1 MESGAVGLVALEV
14 LFGYLRKIKR
24 ERDRERGRN
33 EAPALVLQSLFGKI
47 I

>member
-24 ERDRERGRN
+24 EREREKERN
-33 EAPALVLQSLFGKI
+33 EAPALALQSLFGKTI
-47 I
+47 